1 MQDPALNV
9 GDAGAAKKAT
19 MRSSEYNDG
28 VLSWLVRRLSNRQDS
43 EHEQALIRLV
53 VGLLTIFYCVSYIV
67 LTDLTPPYPTEIIAS
82 IKIATVFTF
91 LSSFILVHLLIDPGK
106 SVIRRSLGMAL
117 DLCLITLALI
127 LGGSFA
133 AFWYPIYL
141 WVTFGNGFRFGENYL
156 FASTVGSLIGF
167 SLVISFSEYWQQ
179 HPALSAGLW
188 LGLVVLPGYASTL
201 MSKLRRAKAQ
211 AEEANRAKSRFLAN
225 TSHELRTPLNAIIGM
240 SELLRS
246 TDLDEEQRE
255 MVRSVTTAG
264 QSLLGLI
271 DDILDISRIESAK
284 AVIQDDDIDLHS
296 VMNAV
301 SEIVDNQAA
310 SKGLFFEVHAD
321 PRIPYALRGD
331 AQYLRQILINLSSN
345 AIKFT
350 ETGGVLAE
358 ARLLAADDNKITLR
372 FEVVDTG
379 IGMPPEAHAR
389 IFETFTQ
396 ADDTTTRKYGGT
408 GLGLAISRQL
418 VELMGGQIGVES
430 EVGRGSTFWFEMPFK
445 VSDPKDSEG
454 EKPTLKGRAILLSFG
469 GGTQGLATQLR
480 SMGLSVFPCR
490 DPKQAAATLRAGWED
505 QDHHAQLVVLD
516 ARNMSGNAVSAIAAV
531 RAIGLEAPRVL
542 IAKESEGLR
551 SMAVKRQ
558 FVSILTSPDDDDSLH
573 NAVHAALGRDRK
585 AMFYS
590 ERAESTRQRRDQQEK
605 AEAQQESKRASAAAG
620 KPGSKQGEEA
630 TQSTSRPA
638 ASERKKP
645 ASAPRALKILVAED
659 NPMNQRVIAMTL
671 QRAGHEVVL
680 ADDGEVALEAL
691 DNDSFDILLM
701 DMHMPRMS
709 GIEAAKLIRM
719 QELGGKQVP
728 IIGFTADAT
737 SEARD
742 ALLAA
747 GMNACLTK
755 PIEPQRLLQAVM
767 EMVPAE
773 SDEGETPLQNR
784 DFKVL
789 SGKVLTHPR
798 FDSRERSPLVDK
810 SVLETLL
817 EEDHGKSL
825 AEELLSAFKEHGK
838 RTLKR
843 LELAAQS
850 QRYNKFIELCVEL
863 HESAEDIGALR
874 LAGTLERARQL
885 SMREF
890 EAQAARFSD
899 QIGSEFHDSSNAFDA
914 FLEQKL
920 HG

>member
-1 MQDPALNV
+1 MGSN
-9 GDAGAAKKAT
+9 
-19 MRSSEYNDG
+19 EYNDG
-28 VLSWLVRRLSNRQDS
+28 VIAWLGKRLGNRPDS
-43 EHEQALIRLV
+43 EHEQALIRV
-53 VGLLTIFYCVSYIV
+53 VMGLLTIFYCVSYIV
-67 LTDLTPPYPTEIIAS
+67 LTDLAPPYPDEIISS
-82 IKIATVFTF
+82 IKIASVFTF
-91 LSSFILVHLLIDPGK
+91 FSSFIFIHILIDPGK
-106 SVIRRSLGMAL
+106 SVIRRSLGISL
-117 DLCLITLALI
+117 DLSLITLALI

-141 WVTFGNGFRFGENYL
+141 WVTFGNGFRFGETYL
-156 FASTVGSLIGF
+156 FASTVGSLVGF
-167 SLVISFSEYWQQ
+167 SLVVSFSDYWQQ

-201 MSKLRRAKAQ
+201 MTKLRRAKAQ
-211 AEEANRAKSRFLAN
+211 AEEANRSKSRFLAN

-246 TDLDEEQRE
+246 TEMDQEQRE
-255 MVRSVTTAG
+255 MVRSITTAG

-284 AVIQDDDIDLHS
+284 AVIQDDDIDLHA

-301 SEIVDNQAA
+301 NEIVENQAA

-321 PRIPYALRGD
+321 PRLPYQIRGD
-331 AQYLRQILINLSSN
+331 AQYLRQILINLTSN

-358 ARLLAADDNKITLR
+358 AKLLAADNGRVRIR
-372 FEVVDTG
+372 FEVTDTG

-430 EVGRGSTFWFEMPFK
+430 EVGRGSTFWFELPFNLTEK
-445 VSDPKDSEG
+445 G
-454 EKPTLKGRAILLSFG
+454 EQEEKEKALKGRAILLSFG
-469 GGTQGLATQLR
+469 APGKGIATQLR
-480 SMGLSVFPCR
+480 ALGVSVFPCR

-505 QDHHAQLVVLD
+505 GEQLPQVVVLD

-531 RAIGLEAPRVL
+531 RAVGVDVPRVL
-542 IAKESEGLR
+542 IAKESEGLH
-551 SMAVKRQ
+551 SLAVKRQ
-558 FVSILTSPDDDDSLH
+558 FISILTSPDDQAALH
-573 NAVHAALGRDRK
+573 NALHAALSSDRK
-585 AMFYS
+585 AGMES
-590 ERAESTRQRRDQQEK
+590 EGFDRAQVKHAQAAGGRGGRGLIQPDQQRQAPKQDDGTADPRSASGQK
-605 AEAQQESKRASAAAG
+605 AKTG
-620 KPGSKQGEEA
+620 
-630 TQSTSRPA
+630 
-638 ASERKKP
+638 
-645 ASAPRALKILVAED
+645 RALDILVAED

-671 QRAGHEVVL
+671 ERAGHRVVL
-680 ADDGEVALEAL
+680 ADDGEAALEAL
-691 DNDSFDILLM
+691 DKQDFDIILM

-742 ALLAA
+742 SLLAA

-755 PIEPQRLLQAVM
+755 PIEPQRLLQAVLQ
-767 EMVPAE
+767 MVPEVDEE
-773 SDEGETPLQNR
+773 SDGEPPKR
-784 DFKVL
+784 DFQVL
-789 SGKVLTHPR
+789 SSKVVTHPR
-798 FDSRERSPLVDK
+798 FDSRDRAPLLDK
-810 SVLETLL
+810 AVLESLM
-817 EEDHGKSL
+817 EEDNGKAL
-825 AEELLSAFKEHGK
+825 AEELVSAFKEHGK
-838 RTLKR
+838 RTMKR
-843 LELAAQS
+843 MKLAAQS
-850 QRYNKFIELCVEL
+850 QRYNKFVELCHEL

-874 LAGTLERARQL
+874 LRATLERARQL
-885 SMREF
+885 SMRQF
-890 EAQAARFSD
+890 EAQGQSFAE
-899 QIGSEFHDSSNAFDA
+899 QIAVEFNDSSSALDA
-914 FLEQKL
+914 FIDQEL